1 MGCTLIYCICSMCVH
16 IRGIDYDY
24 GLHLYTR
31 KGVVL
36 VVRLLVHHSCQKKI
50 KGKGLHIKD
59 FHSKLDMWQKK
70 KEKTNVKRLGMYK
83 CKRWIWWENPGE
95 VVGIEPR
102 WWHGMVAGFGGL
114 TNMGMGIPSY
124 GGYTW
129 AYGVGWSM
137 ISIHI
142 YGYDLEGTMG

>member
-1 MGCTLIYCICSMCVH
+1 MGWGAHDLCTYTTWVH

-59 FHSKLDMWQKK
+59 FPFQIGHVT
-70 KEKTNVKRLGMYK
+70 KEEGKNK
-83 CKRWIWWENPGE
+83 CKK
-95 VVGIEPR
+95 VGDVQVQKVD
-102 WWHGMVAGFGGL
+102 MVGKSRGG
-114 TNMGMGIPSY
+114 GR
-124 GGYTW
+124 
-129 AYGVGWSM
+129 
-137 ISIHI
+137 H
-142 YGYDLEGTMG
+142 